1 METLINKHIG
11 MVNNGLKPYDAWTK
25 ILNQTQLKLVK
36 AYPSKDIE
44 FINQLILEIDFIQ
57 KQIINLK

>member
-11 MVNNGLKPYDAWTK
+11 MVNNGLKSYDAWSK

-36 AYPSKDIE
+36 AYSSKDIE
-44 FINQLILEIDFIQ
+44 FINQLTLEIDFIQ